1 MFPGFAGLFGSA
13 ARVLSASYAMAISRI
28 LTWLVRGIPALHDLI
43 EFLRQILRGVTRE
56 PSGLHHAAAGGRGR
70 LLILAGEIVGTKAA
84 AQGFERLQRLACGM
98 KDIASLPLMRARAER
113 AFDDI
118 GLIFFGDRRERNNLP
133 GFSAGEL
140 SLAKAWT

>member
-1 MFPGFAGLFGSA
+1 MFPGFAGMFGSA
-13 ARVLSASYAMAISRI
+13 ARVLSASNAMAISRI
-28 LTWLVRGIPALHDLI
+28 RGIPALHDLI

-84 AQGFERLQRLACGM
+84 AQGFERRKRLACGM
-98 KDIASLPLMRARAER
+98 KDIGVLPVMRARAER